1 MKKVFVIGLFLLSAS
16 SLFLLGVGY
25 SKPQM
30 NTLELTTFDHYSEEL
45 SVRVALLSDLHIR
58 ENKKSIVSL
67 MEKVRSENPDVIL
80 LAGDYIFDGSAPTSQ
95 EQRQIIANLLAPKNK
110 IPVLAVMGNHE
121 EWSNSQLWITAFQE
135 EGIVV
140 LNNQIEILNDYDTCI
155 RGLGD
160 AFTKQFEY
168 IDFPSECNDQIRLT
182 LTHDPAG
189 AFNEKVEG
197 IVFSG
202 HTHCGQ
208 ISIPFFGPI
217 VMPTEA
223 PKSAQCG
230 LYEDDKRKLYV
241 TSGVGVSVLPVRFM
255 TQAGWELITVT
266 TKKL

>member
-1 MKKVFVIGLFLLSAS
+1 MKKVVVIGLFLLIAS
-16 SLFLLGVGY
+16 SLFFLVVGY

-30 NTLELTTFDHYSEEL
+30 NKLELTTFDHYSEEL

-58 ENKKSIVSL
+58 GNKKFIVSL
-67 MEKVRSENPDVIL
+67 MERVRSENPDVIL

-95 EQRQIIANLLAPKNK
+95 EQRQTIANVLAPKNE
-110 IPVLAVMGNHE
+110 IPVIAVMGNHE
-121 EWSNSQLWITAFQE
+121 EWSNSQLWINAFQK

-140 LNNQIEILNDYDTCI
+140 LNNQVEIFNDLDTCI

-160 AFTKQFEY
+160 AFTNQFEY
-168 IDFPSECNDQIRLT
+168 IDFPGECDDQV
-182 LTHDPAG
+182 
-189 AFNEKVEG
+189 KG

-223 PKSAQCG
+223 PKGAQCG
-230 LYEDDKRKLYV
+230 FYEDDKIKLYV
-241 TSGVGVSVLPVRFM
+241 TSGVGASVLPFRFM
-255 TQAGWELITVT
+255 TQSGWELITIT
-266 TKKL
+266 TNK

>member
-1 MKKVFVIGLFLLSAS
+1 MKKVFLIGLFLLSS
-16 SLFLLGVGY
+16 SSVFFLVVGY

-30 NTLELTTFDHYSEEL
+30 NKLELTTFDHYSEEL

-58 ENKKSIVSL
+58 DNKKSIVSL
-67 MEKVRSENPDVIL
+67 MERVRSENPDVIL

-95 EQRQIIANLLAPKNK
+95 EQRQTIANVLAPKNE
-110 IPVLAVMGNHE
+110 IPVIAVLGNHE
-121 EWSNSQLWITAFQE
+121 EWSNSQLWINAFRK

-140 LNNQIEILNDYDTCI
+140 LNNQVEIFNDFDTCI

-160 AFTKQFEY
+160 AFTNQFEY
-168 IDFPSECNDQIRLT
+168 IDFPSECNNQIRLT

-189 AFNEKVEG
+189 AFNDKVKG

-223 PKSAQCG
+223 PAGAQCG
-230 LYEDDKRKLYV
+230 LYEDKMRKLYV
-241 TSGVGVSVLPVRFM
+241 TSGVGMSVLPFRFM
-255 TQAGWELITVT
+255 TQAGWELITIT
-266 TKKL
+266 TNK

>member
-1 MKKVFVIGLFLLSAS
+1 MKKVVIIGLFLLSAS
-16 SLFLLGVGY
+16 GLFFLVVGY

-30 NTLELTTFDHYSEEL
+30 NKLELTTFDHYSEEL
-45 SVRVALLSDLHIR
+45 SVRVALLSDLHIKD
-58 ENKKSIVSL
+58 NKKSIVSL
-67 MEKVRSENPDVIL
+67 MERVRSENPDVIL

-95 EQRQIIANLLAPKNK
+95 EQRQNIANLLTPKNE
-110 IPVLAVMGNHE
+110 IPVVAVMGNHE

-140 LNNQIEILNDYDTCI
+140 LNNQVEILNDFDTCI

-160 AFTKQFEY
+160 AFTNQFEY
-168 IDFPSECNDQIRLT
+168 IDFPNECNDQIRLT

-189 AFNEKVEG
+189 AFNDKVEG

-241 TSGVGVSVLPVRFM
+241 TSGVGASVLPVRFM

-266 TKKL
+266 TSK

>member
-1 MKKVFVIGLFLLSAS
+1 MKKVVVIGLFLLIAS
-16 SLFLLGVGY
+16 SLFFLVVGY

-30 NTLELTTFDHYSEEL
+30 NKLELTTFDHYSEEL
-45 SVRVALLSDLHIR
+45 SVRVALLSDLHVKD
-58 ENKKSIVSL
+58 NKKSIVSL
-67 MEKVRSENPDVIL
+67 MERVRSENPDVIL

-95 EQRQIIANLLAPKNK
+95 EQRQTIANVLAPKNE
-110 IPVLAVMGNHE
+110 IPVISVMGNHE
-121 EWSNSQLWITAFQE
+121 EWSNSQLWINAFRE

-140 LNNQIEILNDYDTCI
+140 LNNQVEILNDFDTCI

-160 AFTKQFEY
+160 AFTNQFEY
-168 IDFPSECNDQIRLT
+168 IDFPGECDDQIRLS

-189 AFNEKVEG
+189 AFNDKVKG

-223 PKSAQCG
+223 PKGAQCG
-230 LYEDDKRKLYV
+230 FYEDDKIKLYV
-241 TSGVGVSVLPVRFM
+241 TSGVGASVLPFRFM
-255 TQAGWELITVT
+255 TQSGWELITIT
-266 TKKL
+266 TNK